1 MYKRQGLKHPAVRNV
16 YAGETEYYASVAE
29 KGIGDLIRHHGVAS
43 GCLNGDEHL
52 AGNNPSQGSELC
64 SVVEYMFSL
73 QALLESFGSTAYADQ
88 MERLAYNALPATI
101 TEDFMAHQYLQQA
114 NQIMAD
120 DTERPWFNNSK
131 ESNMFGLEPNFG
143 CCTANMHQGW
153 PKFVNSLWYKEDS
166 NTVVSM
172 CFCLLYT
179 SWSISWK

>member
-1 MYKRQGLKHPAVRNV
+1 
-16 YAGETEYYASVAE
+16 
-29 KGIGDLIRHHGVAS
+29 
-43 GCLNGDEHL
+43 
-52 AGNNPSQGSELC
+52 
-64 SVVEYMFSL
+64 MFSL

-153 PKFVNSLWYKEDS
+153 PKFVNSLWFEED
-166 NTVVSM
+166 
-172 CFCLLYT
+172 
-179 SWSISWK
+179 